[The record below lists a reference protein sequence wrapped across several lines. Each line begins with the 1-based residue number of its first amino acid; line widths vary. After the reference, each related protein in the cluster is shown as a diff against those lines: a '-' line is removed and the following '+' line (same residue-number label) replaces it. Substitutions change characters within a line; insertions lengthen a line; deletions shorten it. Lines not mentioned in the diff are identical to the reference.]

1 MRKIRNL
8 MFAGIAAVSLTACAG
23 GAGTQETAE
32 TQEAS
37 AVETQEVSVVGDTA
51 GSYTVTD
58 VRGEKITFDAEPQ
71 RVVTVE
77 KPLPSIYYAIEGAT
91 DNIVGCNPSSIKAYE
106 ESVSTPAGSQR

>member
-1 MRKIRNL
+1 

-37 AVETQEVSVVGDTA
+37 AAETQETSAAETQEVSAAGDTD

-58 VRGEKITFDAEPQ
+58 VRGEKITFDAEPH
-71 RVVTVE
+71 
-77 KPLPSIYYAIEGAT
+77 G
-91 DNIVGCNPSSIKAYE
+91 
-106 ESVSTPAGSQR
+106 